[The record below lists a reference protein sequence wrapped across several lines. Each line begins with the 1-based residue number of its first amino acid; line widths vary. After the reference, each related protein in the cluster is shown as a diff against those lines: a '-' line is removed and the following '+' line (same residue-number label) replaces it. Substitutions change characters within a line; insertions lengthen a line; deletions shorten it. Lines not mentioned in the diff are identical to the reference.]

1 MSLIAR
7 LLCGVLVITSITAS
21 GEDSPEAA
29 ARLPLAELQ
38 LFAQVFEQ
46 IKSSY
51 VEEIDDK
58 TLLENAIVGLL
69 AQLDPHS
76 AFLKE
81 ESFQELQEHTSGEFG
96 GIGIEVGMEG
106 GYVKVISPIDDT
118 PASRAGIE
126 PGDLIIKLNDQSVQ
140 SMSLE
145 QAIEIMR
152 GEKGSTLSLTIAR
165 EHADGPL
172 NFSLTRDIIKVLSVR
187 HRLIEPGF
195 GYVRIAQF
203 QANTGVDFKKSLT
216 QLTSGKKSLKGL
228 ILDLRNNPGGLLPAS
243 VEVAD
248 ALIDKGL
255 IVYTEGRAPTA
266 HSQYPATPGDMLLGV
281 PVVVLINGGTASASE
296 IVAGAIQDHHR
307 GVIMGTDSFGKGSV
321 QNVLPLD
328 DGRAIKLTTAR
339 YYTPAGRSIQAAGIK
354 PDIVVGR
361 AEIREVKG
369 EFQMREANLNKHLS
383 SAQAT
388 DAAPKRGDQDTTVN
402 DNQLYEALN
411 LLKGLNI
418 LAQQNIE

>member
-7 LLCGVLVITSITAS
+7 LLCGLLVMTSVAAS
-21 GEDSPEAA
+21 GEDSSEA

-140 SMSLE
+140 SMGLE

-152 GEKGSTLSLTIAR
+152 GEKGSTLSVTIAR

-172 NFSLTRDIIKVLSVR
+172 NFTLTRDIIKVLSVR
-187 HRLIEPGF
+187 QRLIEPGF

-216 QLTSGKKSLKGL
+216 TLRSGEKPLKGL

-243 VEVAD
+243 IEVAD

-255 IVYTEGRAPTA
+255 IVYTEGRAPTS
-266 HSQYPATPGDMLLGV
+266 HSQYPATPGDMLPGV

-354 PDIVVGR
+354 PDITVAR
-361 AEIREVKG
+361 AEIREFKG

-383 SAQAT
+383 ATQAAQAESKSGSQP
-388 DAAPKRGDQDTTVN
+388 AAVS

-418 LAQQNIE
+418 LAKQNVE